1 MQSRQN
7 SRTMVI
13 QIILMLQTLFAIIP
27 AFALMG
33 AGYVVR
39 RAELAPQSWIE
50 VLNRFVYIIALPAL
64 IITSLLRIDFGAAGL
79 FSALAASLALPIITG
94 LILLLILPLTKLPRA
109 SQAAVFLLCVLG
121 NTIFLGIPIATAMQ
135 PSASPALIT
144 TLGTAQFLAGLF
156 IGLIGL
162 ELRFPQKR
170 HVNNILITL
179 LKNPLVISLA
189 IGVVLALTPGI
200 NSLTTQLESI
210 LKLLAATASPLALF
224 ALGMFWVG
232 HTWRPTYAAPIIS
245 IVAIKLIVMP
255 ALLMSFSTPLQ
266 LATSLGSITII
277 MAAMPPAVTAFV
289 LAKTYKIDTNLVA
302 TSLVATTLISAL
314 SLPIIGSLLG
324 L

>member
-1 MQSRQN
+1 
-7 SRTMVI
+7 
-13 QIILMLQTLFAIIP
+13 MLQTFIAIIP

-39 RAELAPQSWIE
+39 RSGLAPQNWIE
-50 VLNRFVYIIALPAL
+50 VLNRFVYIVALPAL
-64 IITSLLRIDFGAAGL
+64 IITSLLRIDFGTTGVYT
-79 FSALAASLALPIITG
+79 ALAVSLALPIITG
-94 LILLLILPLTKLPRA
+94 LALLLILPLTKLPRA

-162 ELRFPQKR
+162 ELRFSQKR
-170 HVNNILITL
+170 HVGNIITTL

-189 IGVVLALTPGI
+189 IGAVLALTPGI
-200 NSLTTQLESI
+200 NSVTTQLESI

-232 HTWRPTYAAPIIS
+232 HTWRPSYAVPIMS
-245 IVAIKLIVMP
+245 IAAIKLVAMP
-255 ALLMSFSTPLQ
+255 ALLISMSAPLQ
-266 LATSLGSITII
+266 LATSLGTTTII

-302 TSLVATTLISAL
+302 TSLVVTTLMSAL
-314 SLPIIGSLLG
+314 SLPIIGSLIG

>member
-1 MQSRQN
+1 
-7 SRTMVI
+7 
-13 QIILMLQTLFAIIP
+13 MLQTFIAIIP

-39 RAELAPQSWIE
+39 RSGLAPQNWIE
-50 VLNRFVYIIALPAL
+50 VLNRFVYIVALPAL
-64 IITSLLRIDFGAAGL
+64 IITSLLRIDFGTTGVYT
-79 FSALAASLALPIITG
+79 ALAVSLALPIITG
-94 LILLLILPLTKLPRA
+94 FALLLILPLTKLPRA

-162 ELRFPQKR
+162 ELRFSQKR
-170 HVNNILITL
+170 HVGNIITTL

-189 IGVVLALTPGI
+189 IGAVLALTPGI

-232 HTWRPTYAAPIIS
+232 HTWRPSYAVPIIS
-245 IVAIKLIVMP
+245 ITAIKLVAMP
-255 ALLMSFSTPLQ
+255 ALLISMSAPLQ
-266 LATSLGSITII
+266 LATSLGTTTII

-302 TSLVATTLISAL
+302 TSLVVTTLMSAL
-314 SLPIIGSLLG
+314 SLPIIGSLIG

>member
-1 MQSRQN
+1 
-7 SRTMVI
+7 
-13 QIILMLQTLFAIIP
+13 MLQTFIAIIP

-39 RAELAPQSWIE
+39 RSGLAPQNWIE
-50 VLNRFVYIIALPAL
+50 VLNRFVYIVALPAL
-64 IITSLLRIDFGAAGL
+64 IITNLLRIDFGTTGVYT
-79 FSALAASLALPIITG
+79 ALAVSLALPIITG
-94 LILLLILPLTKLPRA
+94 FALLLILPLTKLPRA

-162 ELRFPQKR
+162 ELRFSQKR
-170 HVNNILITL
+170 HVGNIITTL

-189 IGVVLALTPGI
+189 IGAVLALTPGI
-200 NSLTTQLESI
+200 NSVTTQLESI

-232 HTWRPTYAAPIIS
+232 HTWRPSYAVPVMS
-245 IVAIKLIVMP
+245 IAAIKLVAMP
-255 ALLMSFSTPLQ
+255 ALLISMSAPLQ
-266 LATSLGSITII
+266 LATSLGTTTII

-302 TSLVATTLISAL
+302 TSLVATTLMSAL
-314 SLPIIGSLLG
+314 SLPIIGSLIG